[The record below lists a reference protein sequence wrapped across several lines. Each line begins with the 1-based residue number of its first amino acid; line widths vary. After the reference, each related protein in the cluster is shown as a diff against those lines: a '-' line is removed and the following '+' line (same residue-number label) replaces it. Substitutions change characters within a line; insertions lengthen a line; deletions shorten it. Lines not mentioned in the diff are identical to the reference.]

1 MILSIYIY
9 LYIYLQFIELHIY
22 QSWKILCWTYK
33 GIQSKSFT
41 STLRICVVQCYQQST
56 NRVAQPLVAFV
67 VFHCALSATL
77 AVPHSAARLCAVSTP
92 VASHCLWVGSDG
104 SMSMSMFDFRLGL
117 FISLGFVCGFALAV
131 GSCFVCAAKCRFRF
145 TTCVWVCVCVVCVCV
160 WVSVCQ
166 TFTCTTV
173 IYALPYLIWIDF
185 VAFELENLCQI
196 YCIVIARD
204 LPTPALSPPPTLIAN
219 TGSSHKK
226 GKGKRERVGRGKE

>member
-145 TTCVWVCVCVVCVCV
+145 TTCVWVYVCGLCVCVGECVSNFHLQDCDICFALFDLNWFRCL
-160 WVSVCQ
+160 WVGKSLSDLLHSYCPRLAHPGIISSPDTNCQ
-166 TFTCTTV
+166 H
-173 IYALPYLIWIDF
+173 W
-185 VAFELENLCQI
+185 QQ
-196 YCIVIARD
+196 
-204 LPTPALSPPPTLIAN
+204 S
-219 TGSSHKK
+219 
-226 GKGKRERVGRGKE
+226 